1 MHIENSQYYGV
12 IGWLANDRKI
22 FVKGEDT
29 WQREGELKKM
39 NPYSTHSHC
48 TNCFKKYHH
57 ELMIQTKNAVDHYC
71 LKCFNLKENENEKE
85 KNKHKHTTIK

>member
-1 MHIENSQYYGV
+1 
-12 IGWLANDRKI
+12 
-22 FVKGEDT
+22 
-29 WQREGELKKM
+29 M

-85 KNKHKHTTIK
+85 KTNTNTLQSNDYSEDQKVA